1 MWPEELEDTRTHR
14 GGELMESAASFAALS
29 GWPLLAAAALVFV
42 AVWLRSPRLLALMC
56 MVVEGL
62 LVFWFYSLWRLL

>member
-1 MWPEELEDTRTHR
+1 MK
-14 GGELMESAASFAALS
+14 SAASFAALS
-29 GWPLLAAAALVFV
+29 GWPLVAATALVFV

-62 LVFWFYSLWRLL
+62 LVFWFYSLWRLV